1 MQKKTNRQEIRKCAD
16 QEELTSQPRSEAIL
30 KEYVKKRWIFY
41 GRLNLFV

>member
-1 MQKKTNRQEIRKCAD
+1 VQKKTNRQERRKCAD
-16 QEELTSQPRSEAIL
+16 QEELTSQPRSDEIL